1 MQSGDVRRVTVQQE
15 DGTRATWCLRLVKK
29 AQHGAW
35 LVEWLTGP
43 LAGREARVGQEYM
56 KP

>member
-1 MQSGDVRRVTVQQE
+1 MKSGDVRRVRVIDRQTWVCRIIK
-15 DGTRATWCLRLVKK
+15 RAL
-29 AQHGAW
+29 HGAY

-56 KP
+56 VK